1 MDSRGWKEED
11 RRFNIGCPYDNDSG
25 VQTGGD
31 GNDDHSHHELPEI
44 KSIL

>member
-1 MDSRGWKEED
+1 MAKTDRGSYAC
-11 RRFNIGCPYDNDSG
+11 CPYDNDSG

-44 KSIL
+44 KSML